1 MCIIISKHCFDP
13 FYRYTP
19 IISQKRIQEKDYR
32 FVMTAFSDYI
42 EGGNYNMRICAQCQ
56 STVNWSKNY
65 CPLCSAPMAQE
76 EQKTEQPAVN
86 AAPPLNTFAE
96 NNQPSEPQK
105 EQMDQPMELKAQI
118 PIPTQRFNH
127 NETPPPIEKGQQPA
141 PKLTVGSVLKQ
152 TYATLRRNP
161 AVFFGLGLIN
171 AIFFTLGSIIKETV
185 GTNAAGPVFLVS
197 LVVMMLINAA
207 FTYASVQTLRGNP
220 VTFGAS
226 LSRGAS
232 HFFTLLFAGFLII
245 LISIAILILS
255 GLIAWFCTFIS
266 KLIIGTVPLGRSLS
280 LFPLLSAVISL
291 ILFLVLFISITLLAP
306 ACVVEGLGAVQSI
319 KRSAA
324 LTQNYRLKIFGIF
337 MATMAIF
344 GTIGFIIGF
353 IGGILDSILFTHAK
367 VAAIASESLSFLIS
381 STFSAV
387 MFPVIYC
394 KLREIK
400 EGTAIESLAKVF
412 D

>member
-1 MCIIISKHCFDP
+1 
-13 FYRYTP
+13 
-19 IISQKRIQEKDYR
+19 
-32 FVMTAFSDYI
+32 
-42 EGGNYNMRICAQCQ
+42 MRICAQCQ

-76 EQKTEQPAVN
+76 EQKTEQSAVN

-118 PIPTQRFNH
+118 PIPTQSFNH

-152 TYATLRRNP
+152 TYATLRSNP

-171 AIFFTLGSIIKETV
+171 TIFLTIANIVKEIFGTTPAGIFFFISLLLMIL
-185 GTNAAGPVFLVS
+185 TNAAFV
-197 LVVMMLINAA
+197 
-207 FTYASVQTLRGNP
+207 YASVQTLRGST

-232 HFFTLLFAGFLII
+232 HFFTLLFASVLIFLMLSGVFI
-245 LISIAILILS
+245 LG
-255 GLIAWFCTFIS
+255 GLIAWLCAFIS
-266 KLIIGTVPLGRSLS
+266 KAIIGGIPTIRSLS
-280 LFPLLSAVISL
+280 LIPILIAVISL
-291 ILFLVLFISITLLAP
+291 ILFIVLFMSMTLLPA
-306 ACVVEGLGAVQSI
+306 ACVVEGLGALQSI

-337 MATMAIF
+337 MAGMTISAI
-344 GTIGFIIGF
+344 IGAIMGF
-353 IGGILDSILFTHAK
+353 IGGMLDAMLFSYAR
-367 VAAIASESLSFLIS
+367 VFRIPFESLTILIS
-381 STFSAV
+381 TTFSSV
-387 MFPVIYC
+387 MFPITYC

-400 EGTAIESLAKVF
+400 EGTAIETLAKVF